1 MKKKII
7 AISAVLIVVLIAVTA
22 LLFSMPKYAYI
33 VDVEEDFVVENGVA
47 PEEMEYVIVLPKDG
61 GYVMHVDWTI
71 EPMGMLMAINIE
83 DEDGKNINT
92 FSAGGIDMNTGIM
105 ELEAGKYTMTL
116 TPITSATQW
125 KEYFA
130 GFETTDWD
138 VPPEEDED
146 LGLEFA
152 DGEYKF
158 DFSFRLEKSK
168 NLLGLVCVMSAVIG
182 VILFVIIFA
191 IAQKDDSMKQN
202 YDERQEVLRGRG
214 AKYGLYTM
222 FFLNLE
228 LFLVEMAGVSLPMS
242 PGMALMISVLVGGI
256 VYAVYCIWKEA
267 YFALNQKAGVYIVV
281 FLVLA
286 VYNLVVGIDAF
297 LDGAEVQNNQLPLQS
312 TNLFAGIMML
322 VICGALIL
330 KKLFRD
336 REEE

>member
-1 MKKKII
+1 MKKII
-7 AISAVLIVVLIAVTA
+7 IAVSSVLIVVVFAVTV
-22 LLFSMPKYAYI
+22 LLCMPKYEYT
-33 VDVEEDFVVENGVA
+33 VEFEKDFVVENGVA

-116 TPITSATQW
+116 TPITNATQW
-125 KEYFA
+125 KEYFT

-158 DFSFRLEKSK
+158 DFSFRLEKSR
-168 NLLGLVCVMSAVIG
+168 NLLGLVCVMGAVIG
-182 VILFVIIFA
+182 IIFFVIIFA

-222 FFLNLE
+222 FFLNLA
-228 LFLVEMAGVSLPMS
+228 LFLVESAGVSLPVS
-242 PGMALMISVLVGGI
+242 PGMALLISVIVGGI
-256 VYAVYCIWKEA
+256 VFAVYCVWKEA

-281 FLVLA
+281 FLVMA
-286 VYNLVVGIDAF
+286 VYNLVVGIAAF
-297 LDGAEVQNNQLPLQS
+297 LDGAAVRNNQLTLRS
-312 TNLFAGIMML
+312 LNLFAGIMML

-330 KKLFRD
+330 KKVCKD